1 MKKTNYGI
9 NRLMNTEEMQAYTS
23 LGRNNAMKFE
33 EKIGAKVKVGKRV
46 LWDRNKIDKY
56 IDQITNTAL

>member
-23 LGRNNAMKFE
+23 LGRNEIWRKDRC
-33 EKIGAKVKVGKRV
+33 KGKSRKTGV
-46 LWDRNKIDKY
+46 MGSE
-56 IDQITNTAL
+56 